1 MLHTEDNLSYYKI
14 PYAEGTELA
23 ARATASRCEEE
34 GMKAVCPAPSGCSLN
49 SDQCMV
55 TPLADS
61 VCGDA
66 NRIHDYLDSL
76 AQKICNT
83 SHAPDCPAL
92 EMLTVFR
99 HGYGQ
104 GDAYIPT
111 NSDGYWHTVRQG
123 KTIIAGTGD
132 NTYYAYCVECNSCQG
147 KGMCQK

>member
-1 MLHTEDNLSYYKI
+1 
-14 PYAEGTELA
+14 
-23 ARATASRCEEE
+23 
-34 GMKAVCPAPSGCSLN
+34 MKAVCPAPSGCTLN

-61 VCGDA
+61 QCGNPNFDK
-66 NRIHDYLDSL
+66 IDYLDSL
-76 AQKICNT
+76 GEKICNT

-111 NSDGYWHTVRQG
+111 NSDGYWHTARGG
-123 KTIIAGTGD
+123 KPSIAGTGE

>member
-1 MLHTEDNLSYYKI
+1 
-14 PYAEGTELA
+14 
-23 ARATASRCEEE
+23 
-34 GMKAVCPAPSGCSLN
+34 MKAVCPAPSGCSLN

-76 AQKICNT
+76 GQKICNT
-83 SHAPDCPAL
+83 SRAPDCPAL

-111 NSDGYWHTVRQG
+111 NSDGYWHTVREG
-123 KTIIAGTGD
+123 KTKIAGTGD